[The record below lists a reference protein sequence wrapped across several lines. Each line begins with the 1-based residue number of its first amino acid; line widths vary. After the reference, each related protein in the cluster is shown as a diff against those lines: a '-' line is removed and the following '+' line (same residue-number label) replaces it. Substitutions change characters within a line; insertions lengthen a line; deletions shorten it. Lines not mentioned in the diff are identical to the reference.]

1 MKDKYAFV
9 LKSIKKNTTISKSL
23 DSLRH
28 KTFIVVGGTRGIGFN
43 IAEKLAAND
52 AYVSILGKT
61 IRPHPKLEN
70 TIYTAAEV
78 IKEKVQKATCMAI
91 PFDVR
96 NRNPKH
102 LDFVFDETEDVFGK
116 VNGIVCFTHD

>member
-1 MKDKYAFV
+1 MKDKYAVV
-9 LKSIKKNTTISKSL
+9 LKSIKKNTTINKSL

-28 KTFIVVGGTRGIGFN
+28 KTFIVVGATRGIGFN
-43 IAEKLAAND
+43 ITEKLAAND

-70 TIYTAAEV
+70 TIYTAAER

-91 PFDVR
+91 PFDAR
-96 NRNPKH
+96 NESKH
-102 LDFVFDETEDVFGK
+102 LDFVLMKPRIFLEKSMVLF
-116 VNGIVCFTHD
+116 

>member
-9 LKSIKKNTTISKSL
+9 LKSIKKNTINKSF

-28 KTFIVVGGTRGIGFN
+28 KTFIVVGATRGIGFN

-61 IRPHPKLEN
+61 IRPSS
-70 TIYTAAEV
+70 
-78 IKEKVQKATCMAI
+78 
-91 PFDVR
+91 
-96 NRNPKH
+96 
-102 LDFVFDETEDVFGK
+102 
-116 VNGIVCFTHD
+116 